1 MPSKSDKSAD
11 EIDPNSSPE
20 SPSTS
25 AKVPY
30 IKQERKNSAS
40 SSDQVPEYPAQDIL
54 PINLTNLKSEFRMN
68 EKDTDQN
75 ECEKK
80 QNNEVPVCKI
90 GS

>member
-1 MPSKSDKSAD
+1 MPSKSDRSAD
-11 EIDPNSSPE
+11 EIEQNSSPE

-40 SSDQVPEYPAQDIL
+40 SSDPVSEYQAQDIL
-54 PINLTNLKSEFRMN
+54 PINLTNLKSEFRMK
-68 EKDTDQN
+68 EKDIEHN
-75 ECEKK
+75 ECGKK
-80 QNNEVPVCKI
+80 QDNEVPVCKI